1 MIVYR
6 YLLMACDINI
16 DTLLI
21 LYNLK
26 DEERR
31 GWVLRGINQP
41 ESVADHSWGTA
52 LLCLLFAGA
61 EEEAGTHDLAGTHSF
76 SHTAGDTK
84 NAKNGLVLDME
95 KVLSI
100 AAVHDLAEAVTGDVP
115 TRVHLEEQTVTKQ
128 EKQHRERTA
137 MERISAGLDQ
147 KGPANTASRCIYTL
161 WQEYEESSSWEARFV
176 RDMNLVDMC
185 LQAFKYQQENRYT
198 PDPHNPHFKHF
209 KKLDEFFETARP
221 RFTTKTGKR
230 LFQQIDQKYRELLRR
245 HP

>member
-1 MIVYR
+1 MIAYR
-6 YLLMACDINI
+6 YLLMECDINI
-16 DTLLI
+16 DTLLT

-31 GWVLRGINQP
+31 GWVLRGINRP

-52 LLCLLFAGA
+52 LLCLLFSAA
-61 EEEAGTHDLAGTHSF
+61 EEEAVTHDLAGTHGS
-76 SHTAGDTK
+76 SLTDK
-84 NAKNGLVLDME
+84 NARKVPVLDME

-100 AAVHDLAEAVTGDVP
+100 AAVHDLAEAITGDVP

-128 EKQHRERTA
+128 EKQHREQAA
-137 MERISAGLDQ
+137 MKRISAGLDQ
-147 KGPANTASRCIYTL
+147 NGPTSTASRCIYTL

-185 LQAFKYQQENRYT
+185 LQALKYQQENRYT

-209 KKLDEFFETARP
+209 KQLDEFFETARP
-221 RFTTKTGKR
+221 RFNTKTGKR
-230 LFQQIDQKYRELLRR
+230 LFQQIEQKYRE
-245 HP
+245 